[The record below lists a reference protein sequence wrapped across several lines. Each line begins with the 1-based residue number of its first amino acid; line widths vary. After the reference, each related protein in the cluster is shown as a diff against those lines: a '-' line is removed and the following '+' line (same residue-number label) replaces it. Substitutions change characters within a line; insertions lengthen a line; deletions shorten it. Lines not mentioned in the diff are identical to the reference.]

1 MQNNLV
7 YLEQAQK
14 ILELQRKYEQG
25 LINEDTM
32 SVEEMKSLHNLYL
45 NQIKELQKDLKLK
58 LSKSKGGKS

>member
-7 YLEQAQK
+7 YLEQAKK
-14 ILELQRKYEQG
+14 ILKLQRKYEQG

-32 SVEEMKSLHNLYL
+32 SVEEMNSLHNLYL

-58 LSKSKGGKS
+58 LSKSKGGES

>member
-7 YLEQAQK
+7 YLEPAQK
-14 ILELQRKYEQG
+14 ILKLQRKYEQG

-58 LSKSKGGKS
+58 LSKPKGGES

>member
-14 ILELQRKYEQG
+14 ILKIQRKYEQG

-32 SVEEMKSLHNLYL
+32 SVEEMNSLHNLYL

-58 LSKSKGGKS
+58 LSKSKGGES

>member
-1 MQNNLV
+1 M

-14 ILELQRKYEQG
+14 ILKIQRKYEQG

-32 SVEEMKSLHNLYL
+32 SVEEMNSLHNLYL

-58 LSKSKGGKS
+58 LSKSKGGES

>member
-58 LSKSKGGKS
+58 LSKPKGGKS

>member
-14 ILELQRKYEQG
+14 ILKLQRKYEQG

-32 SVEEMKSLHNLYL
+32 SVEEMNSLHNLYL

-58 LSKSKGGKS
+58 LSKSKGGES

>member
-14 ILELQRKYEQG
+14 ILKIQRKYEQG

-58 LSKSKGGKS
+58 LSKSKGGES

>member
-1 MQNNLV
+1 MKNNLV

-14 ILELQRKYEQG
+14 ILKLQRKYEQG

-58 LSKSKGGKS
+58 LSKSKGGES

>member
-14 ILELQRKYEQG
+14 ILKIQRKYEQG

>member
-14 ILELQRKYEQG
+14 ILKLQRKYEQG

-58 LSKSKGGKS
+58 LSKSKGGES

>member
-1 MQNNLV
+1 MQNNSV

-14 ILELQRKYEQG
+14 ILKIQRKYEQG

-32 SVEEMKSLHNLYL
+32 SVEEMNSLHNLYL

-58 LSKSKGGKS
+58 LSKSKGGES

>member
-1 MQNNLV
+1 MKNNLV

-14 ILELQRKYEQG
+14 ILKLQRKYEQG

-32 SVEEMKSLHNLYL
+32 SVEEMNSLHNLYL

-58 LSKSKGGKS
+58 LSKSKGGES